1 MNTKNWNY
9 LSESFQRGKLSH
21 AYLFCGPEGTG
32 KLKTAIDFI
41 RLADSLEMDDEK
53 IIQGYHPDI
62 YVIRP
67 VVEEKRGKRRMKDI
81 SIDQF
86 KEVFERIGLFAYQA
100 PYKFLVVERAEML
113 TATAANSLLK
123 LIEEPPKDTIV
134 VLTASNEEA
143 VLPTIRSRCQRL
155 RFGLQTTEVVVTYL
169 KQQFPDI
176 TDEVI
181 RRSADLSHGRI
192 MLAAKYIRKQD
203 ELEET
208 ERVVEQLR
216 SALRQGIGKGIELAA
231 SLSGD
236 KEHLIKVMEEWIW
249 YLSRF
254 QIKLA
259 TDRAD
264 LRMQRKSFEILS
276 RLRKTYDRIK
286 GSNANDKLQLESFFV
301 AIS

>member
-9 LSESFQRGKLSH
+9 LRESFQRGKLSH

-41 RLADSLEMDDEK
+41 RMANSLEMDDEK
-53 IIQGYHPDI
+53 ILQGYHPDV

-67 VVEEKRGKRRMKDI
+67 VVEEKRGKRRVKDI

-86 KEVFERIGLFAYQA
+86 QVVFEKIGLYAYQA
-100 PYKFLVVERAEML
+100 PYKFLVVERAEKL

-134 VLTASNEEA
+134 VMTASSEEA

-155 RFGLQTTEVVVTYL
+155 RFGLQKTETIVSYL
-169 KQQFPDI
+169 KQHFPDI
-176 TDEVI
+176 ADEAI
-181 RRSADLSHGRI
+181 QRSADLSHGRI
-192 MLAAKYIRKQD
+192 MLAAEYIRKQD
-203 ELEET
+203 ELDET
-208 ERVVEQLR
+208 ERVVQQLR

-236 KEHLIKVMEEWIW
+236 KERLIKVMEEWIW

-254 QIKLA
+254 QIRLA
-259 TDRAD
+259 TEGAD
-264 LRMQRKSFEILS
+264 MRMQRKSFEILS
-276 RLRKTYDRIK
+276 QLRTTYDRIK